1 MTETTLTERY
11 IAAAMRT
18 VPEAQ
23 RRDLATELR
32 GSIDDQIDARVEAG
46 EERADAERAVLTE
59 LGDPD
64 KLAAGYTGRAL
75 HLIGPKYFLDWL
87 RLVKLLLWIAVPAV
101 AFALALA
108 QAIGGASLG
117 EIVGSAIGAAIS
129 VAVNVLFWVTLVF
142 AIMERNGAKTLSD
155 RWTPDDLPEP
165 RQRGAGVGDVVGA
178 FIGLLAA
185 AAALMWDHFIGFVPG
200 MDVSFFSESL
210 WPVGVTYAL
219 LILAADAIL
228 LIVVHAARRW
238 TPALAI
244 VSALLT
250 VALAGP
256 AIWLLANGQLLNPE
270 FFPTILP
277 SGGDDVQGIMTVII
291 GFAIAGSAIWG
302 IIDTFR
308 KAFARPI

>member
-23 RRDLATELR
+23 RGDLATELR
-32 GSIDDQIDARVEAG
+32 GSIDDQIDARVEGG
-46 EERADAERAVLTE
+46 EDRADAERTVLTE

-64 KLAAGYTGRAL
+64 KLAAGYTGRPL

-108 QAIGGASLG
+108 QALGGASLG

-155 RWTPDDLPEP
+155 RWTLDDLPEP

-277 SGGDDVQGIMTVII
+277 SGGEDVQGIMTVII

>member
-1 MTETTLTERY
+1 MSDTSLTDRY

-23 RRDLATELR
+23 RGDLATELR
-32 GSIDDQIDARVEAG
+32 GSIDDQIDARIDAG
-46 EERADAERAVLTE
+46 EDRADAERAVLTE

-64 KLAAGYTGRAL
+64 RLAAGYTGRPL
-75 HLIGPKYFLDWL
+75 YLIGPGYFLDWL

-108 QAIGGASLG
+108 QAIAGASFG
-117 EIVGSAIGAAIS
+117 EVVGSVVGAAIS

-142 AIMERNGAKTLSD
+142 AIMERNGAKSSSGG
-155 RWTPDDLPEP
+155 WTTDDLPEP
-165 RQRGAGVGDVVGA
+165 RQRGAGIGDVVGA

-210 WPVGVTYAL
+210 WPFGVTYAL
-219 LILAADAIL
+219 VILALDAIL

-238 TPALAI
+238 TPTLAVVSAVLTLALA
-244 VSALLT
+244 VPALL
-250 VALAGP
+250 
-256 AIWLLANGQLLNPE
+256 LLVDGQLLDPD
-270 FFPTILP
+270 FFPTVLP
-277 SGGDDVQGIMTVII
+277 EGGEDVQGIITVII

-308 KAFARPI
+308 KAFSRPV